1 MRGPAVLL
9 LSIAS
14 FASIAS
20 QRVIDPLLVPIA
32 QAFDTTAGGAS
43 IASTAFLIAY
53 GLLQLVHGPMGDRF
67 GKYRLVTIHM
77 AISAAGTFACAWAPA
92 LSALAAARFIAGIS
106 MGAVIPL
113 SLAWIGDAVP
123 YERRQAVLA
132 QFMIGGL
139 FGLAFGSAA
148 SGLIAEYFGWR
159 WVFGVL
165 GTFNLVVAARLWIEL
180 RANPLARAGHVAQP
194 GTMLQ
199 GYRNTLA
206 LLARPW
212 VRVMVLTVFLEGMLV
227 YGTFAF
233 VPLDFNQ
240 RHGLGIGASGAML
253 VLYALGA
260 LCYTLFAGRI
270 VPRLGERGLVLAGG
284 LALCSAYAGLAF
296 APGAAAAAP
305 FLILAGAGFY
315 AFHNTLQV
323 NATQMAPEARGAAVS
338 LFAFF
343 LLSGQSAGVWLFAQ
357 VLDRWGTRPL
367 FLISLAGLALLMA
380 YFRAQLARR

>member
-1 MRGPAVLL
+1 MRGSAVLL

-14 FASIAS
+14 FAGVAS
-20 QRVIDPLLVPIA
+20 QRAVDPLLVSIA
-32 QAFDTTAGGAS
+32 QTFDTTPGGAS
-43 IASTAFLIAY
+43 IASTGFLVAY

-77 AISAAGTFACAWAPA
+77 AISAAGTFACALAPA
-92 LSALAAARFIAGIS
+92 LPALVVARFVAGMS

-123 YERRQAVLA
+123 YERRQAMLA
-132 QFMIGGL
+132 QFMVGGML
-139 FGLAFGSAA
+139 GLAFGSAA
-148 SGLIAEYFGWR
+148 AGLIAEFFGWR
-159 WVFGVL
+159 WVFGAL
-165 GTFNLVVAARLWIEL
+165 GTFNLVVALRLWFEL
-180 RANPLARAGHVAQP
+180 RTNFLTRAGHAKP
-194 GTMLQ
+194 AGTMLQ
-199 GYRNTLA
+199 GYRSTLA

-212 VRVMVLTVFLEGMLV
+212 VRVMVLTVFLEGLVV

-253 VLYALGA
+253 GFYALGA
-260 LCYTLFAGRI
+260 LCYALFAARI
-270 VPRLGERGLVLAGG
+270 VPRLGERGVALAGG
-284 LALCSAYAGLAF
+284 LALCTAYAGLWL

-305 FLILAGAGFY
+305 FLVFAGAGFY

-343 LLSGQSAGVWLFAQ
+343 LFSGQSAGVWLLAQ
-357 VLDRWGTRPL
+357 LVDRWGTRPL
-367 FLISLAGLALLMA
+367 FLIAFGGIGLLTV
-380 YFRAQLARR
+380 YFRAKLARR